1 MPEYTEEETRKF
13 IDSLWD
19 WAKTRS
25 EKEQGMLE
33 RILAMA
39 GGSFRE
45 RDTDPAAVRR
55 KLADALKIGPNVAQR
70 EMFRASVIETWPH
83 PRA

>member
-1 MPEYTEEETRKF
+1 MQKYTEKEAGEF
-13 IDSLWD
+13 IESLWN

-39 GGSFRE
+39 SETFQDKGV
-45 RDTDPAAVRR
+45 DPAAVKM
-55 KLADALKIGPNVAQR
+55 KLAEALKVGPNVAQR
-70 EMFRASVIETWPH
+70 DMFRASVIETWPH